1 MWFPPNPTVSPLG
14 SRIQDLG
21 IGAVTFPAVSNPED
35 LALLLAEA
43 HGAELVIAVGFQAT
57 LHEFLDR
64 GRSGSNPSTF
74 LTRLRL
80 GSKLID
86 GHAAA
91 ALYRSRVSAGAV
103 LLIVL
108 AALAAVLAA
117 LLVSNIGGA
126 YGVLVSGTWN
136 DVVSWVEGWV

>member
-1 MWFPPNPTVSPLG
+1 M
-14 SRIQDLG
+14 
-21 IGAVTFPAVSNPED
+21 TFPAVSNPED

-64 GRSGSNPSTF
+64 GRSSSNPSTF

-91 ALYRSRVSAGAV
+91 VMYRSRVSVSAV
-103 LLIVL
+103 LFMVL
-108 AALAAVLAA
+108 AALVAVTAA
-117 LLVSNIGGA
+117 LLVSNVGGA
-126 YGVLVSGTWN
+126 FGALISDTWN
-136 DVVSWVEGWV
+136 NVVSWIKGLT